1 MRGEISILDYLYLLL
16 RRWKFIAL
24 NFVGVCIVAA
34 VVSLLLPSWYT
45 GRATILPPK
54 EREKYGLA
62 GALAELPIPRFKLG
76 EKGTPADIYVGVLKS
91 RRIAEALVDSFDL
104 MKVYDVDSK
113 DRAIRILRARTKVE
127 RTEDGLISVSV
138 VDRSPERCAAL
149 ANAYIELL
157 DKINLDISRR
167 WQEDRYRYLLAQKRE
182 AQDSLRV
189 AQLALQSFQ
198 ERYGVVS
205 LENQAQAVIRAAAEL
220 QMEIMSLELR
230 LESYLASMGPTHPEV
245 ELLKNRIR
253 IRKEQLDRLRRGEL
267 PKYAQS
273 EGIPEDPDV
282 ENLFL
287 PIESIPKLQ
296 MEYFRREMAVKIWG
310 AMVQFLSQKLEETRL
325 EMEKSFASV
334 STVSWVDRA
343 EPPELRSKPKRR
355 LIVMFAGMFS
365 LAFSFFWIL
374 TVEYVNAIRREGGEK
389 AEKMERILEIFRRKR
404 A

>member
-1 MRGEISILDYLYLLL
+1 M
-16 RRWKFIAL
+16 
-24 NFVGVCIVAA
+24 
-34 VVSLLLPSWYT
+34 
-45 GRATILPPK
+45 
-54 EREKYGLA
+54 
-62 GALAELPIPRFKLG
+62 
-76 EKGTPADIYVGVLKS
+76 
-91 RRIAEALVDSFDL
+91 
-104 MKVYDVDSK
+104 
-113 DRAIRILRARTKVE
+113 
-127 RTEDGLISVSV
+127 
-138 VDRSPERCAAL
+138 
-149 ANAYIELL
+149 
-157 DKINLDISRR
+157 
-167 WQEDRYRYLLAQKRE
+167 
-182 AQDSLRV
+182 
-189 AQLALQSFQ
+189 ALQAFQ

-205 LENQAQAVIRAAAEL
+205 LEHQAQAVIKAAAEL

-365 LAFSFFWIL
+365 LAFSFFWMKQA
-374 TVEYVNAIRREGGEK
+374 VEGKFMSGLMVATMIASTWSGVTPASSSAARPASAPRSELAWSGRQRRRS
-389 AEKMERILEIFRRKR
+389 AMPVRVRIHSSEVSTIFSRS
-404 A
+404 

>member
-1 MRGEISILDYLYLLL
+1 MKGEISILDYLYLLL
-16 RRWKFIAL
+16 RRWKFITL

-104 MKVYDVDSK
+104 MRVYGVDSK
-113 DRAIRILRARTKVE
+113 DRAIRTLRTRTKVE

-138 VDRSPERCAAL
+138 TDRSPERCAAL

-157 DKINLDISRR
+157 DRINLDISRR
-167 WQEDRYRYLLAQKRE
+167 WQEDRYEYLLAQRKE

-189 AQLALQSFQ
+189 AQMALRSFQ

-205 LENQAQAVIRAAAEL
+205 LENQAQAVIKAAAEL
-220 QMEIMSLELR
+220 QMEIMGLELKLR
-230 LESYLASMGPTHPEV
+230 VYMASMGPTHPEV
-245 ELLKNRIR
+245 ELIKNRIL
-253 IRKEQLDRLRRGEL
+253 IRREQLERLRRGEL
-267 PKYAQS
+267 PRYAQS
-273 EGIPEDPDV
+273 KGILEDPNGK
-282 ENLFL
+282 NLFL
-287 PIESIPKLQ
+287 PIESIPRLQ

-325 EMEKSFASV
+325 ELEKSFASV

-343 EPPELRSKPKRR
+343 EPPELRSKPKRK
-355 LIVMFAGMFS
+355 LIVMFAGMFG
-365 LAFSFFWIL
+365 LIFSFFWIL

-389 AEKMERILEIFRRKR
+389 AEKLDRILEIFRRK
-404 A
+404 